1 MRSAAVFSLQT
12 FLLGSGLSV
21 LALAAFAQQGAGN
34 TAGIYSCVDA
44 GGRTLTSDRPI
55 PACADREQ
63 RELSPGGGTRR
74 IVEPTW
80 TAEELAARE
89 AKKREAQQAALRAQE
104 ERRRERALLV
114 RYPSADVHERERKD
128 ALAQIDVVLQA
139 ARNRLVELAESRRQ
153 IDGELEFFAKDPT
166 RIPAP
171 LRRQIDDNEQAVSV
185 QNRFI
190 REQEDEKRRVNGRF
204 DEERMRLIKLWTQ
217 QKAGGGT

>member
-1 MRSAAVFSLQT
+1 MRPATFSLRSI
-12 FLLGSGLSV
+12 LLSAGLS
-21 LALAAFAQQGAGN
+21 ALTAAGWAQQGASS
-34 TAGIYSCVDA
+34 TASIYSCVDA
-44 GGRTLTSDRPI
+44 SGRTLTSDRPI

-114 RYPSADVHERERKD
+114 RYPSADVHDRERKD

-139 ARNRLVELAESRRQ
+139 ARNRLVELAEARRL
-153 IDGELEFFAKDPT
+153 IDGELEFYAKDPT
-166 RIPAP
+166 RVPAP
-171 LRRQIDDNEQAVSV
+171 LRRQIDDNEQAVAV

-190 REQEDEKRRVNGRF
+190 REQEDEKRRVNARF
-204 DEERMRLIKLWTQ
+204 DEERLRLVKLWV
-217 QKAGGGT
+217 QK

>member
-1 MRSAAVFSLQT
+1 MRVAAVFSWRSI
-12 FLLGSGLSV
+12 LLASGLGA
-21 LALAAFAQQGAGN
+21 LALTALAQQGAGS
-34 TAGIYSCVDA
+34 TAGIYACVDA
-44 GGRTLTSDRPI
+44 AGRTLTSDRPI

-114 RYPSADVHERERKD
+114 RYPNAEVHERERKD

-139 ARNRLVELAESRRQ
+139 ARNRLVELAQARQQ
-153 IDGELEFFAKDPT
+153 IDAELEFYAKDVSK
-166 RIPAP
+166 AP
-171 LRRQIDDNEQAVSV
+171 PSLRRQIDDNEQAVSV

-204 DEERMRLIKLWTQ
+204 DEERVRLIKLWVQ
-217 QKAGGGT
+217 QKAGG